1 MLIAIEFLKAMIS
14 IENLSFGYSDRKI
27 LSITKMEIK
36 DKQHLMILGK
46 SGSGKTTLLHILG
59 GLLNPKQGR
68 IMIDGTDV
76 YQLSET
82 KRDKYRGQHI
92 GLVFQRAHLIAA
104 LSVEDN
110 LLLTQYFSGTT
121 QDKNRIAEVLKSLNL
136 NEKGQSKVK
145 SLSQGEQQRVT
156 IARALLNRPKLL
168 LADEPTA
175 SLDDDNAMAV
185 ITLLKQQ
192 AEMNNASLIIAT
204 HDQRVKNEFD
214 VQLNLNEQ

>member
-1 MLIAIEFLKAMIS
+1 MIT

-27 LSITKMEIK
+27 LSIAKMEIK
-36 DKQHLMILGK
+36 EKQHLMILGK

-59 GLLNPKQGR
+59 GLLNPMQGR

-92 GLVFQRAHLIAA
+92 GLVFQKAHLIAA

-110 LLLTQYFSGTT
+110 LLLAQYLSGTT
-121 QDKNRIAEVLKSLNL
+121 QDKTRIAEVLKSLNL

-175 SLDDDNAMAV
+175 SLDDDNAIAV

-192 AEMNNASLIIAT
+192 AEINNASLIIAT

>member
-1 MLIAIEFLKAMIS
+1 MIS

-27 LSITKMEIK
+27 LSIAKMEIK
-36 DKQHLMILGK
+36 EMQHLMILGK

-59 GLLNPKQGR
+59 GLLNPIQGKV
-68 IMIDGTDV
+68 MIGETDL

-92 GLVFQRAHLIAA
+92 GLVFQRAHLISA

-110 LLLTQYFSGTT
+110 LLLAQYFSGIK
-121 QDKNRIAEVLKSLNL
+121 QDKARIAEVLKSLNL
-136 NEKGQSKVK
+136 GEKKQSKVK
-145 SLSQGEQQRVT
+145 ALSQGEQQRVT

-175 SLDDDNAMAV
+175 SLDDDNAIAV

>member
-1 MLIAIEFLKAMIS
+1 MIS
-14 IENLSFGYSDRKI
+14 IENLSFGYSERKI
-27 LSITKMEIK
+27 LSIDKMEIR

-59 GLLNPKQGR
+59 GLLNPMQGKV
-68 IMIDGTDV
+68 MIGETDL

-92 GLVFQRAHLIAA
+92 GLVFQRAHLISA

-110 LLLTQYFSGTT
+110 LLLAQYFSGTK
-121 QDKNRIAEVLKSLNL
+121 QDKARIAEVLKSLNL
-136 NEKGQSKVK
+136 GEKSQSKVK
-145 SLSQGEQQRVT
+145 ALSQGEQQRVT
-156 IARALLNRPKLL
+156 IARALLNHPKLL

-175 SLDDDNAMAV
+175 SLDDDNALAV
-185 ITLLKQQ
+185 VTLLKQQ

>member
-1 MLIAIEFLKAMIS
+1 MIS

-27 LSITKMEIK
+27 LSIDKMEIR

-59 GLLNPKQGR
+59 GLLNPMQGKV
-68 IMIDGTDV
+68 MIGETDL

-92 GLVFQRAHLIAA
+92 GLVFQRAHLISA

-110 LLLTQYFSGTT
+110 LLLAQYFSGTK
-121 QDKNRIAEVLKSLNL
+121 QDKARIAEVLKSLNL
-136 NEKGQSKVK
+136 GEKSQSKVK
-145 SLSQGEQQRVT
+145 ALSQGEQQRVT
-156 IARALLNRPKLL
+156 IARALLNHPKLL

-175 SLDDDNAMAV
+175 SLDDDNALAV
-185 ITLLKQQ
+185 VTLLKQQ

>member
-1 MLIAIEFLKAMIS
+1 MIS

-27 LSITKMEIK
+27 LSIDKMEIR

-59 GLLNPKQGR
+59 GLLNPMQGKV
-68 IMIDGTDV
+68 MIGETDL

-92 GLVFQRAHLIAA
+92 GLVFQRAHLISA

-110 LLLTQYFSGTT
+110 LLLAQYFSGTK
-121 QDKNRIAEVLKSLNL
+121 QDKARIAEVLESLNL
-136 NEKGQSKVK
+136 GEKSQSKVK
-145 SLSQGEQQRVT
+145 ALSQGEQQRVT
-156 IARALLNRPKLL
+156 IARALLNHPKLL

-175 SLDDDNAMAV
+175 SLDDDNALAV

>member
-1 MLIAIEFLKAMIS
+1 
-14 IENLSFGYSDRKI
+14 
-27 LSITKMEIK
+27 MEIR

-59 GLLNPKQGR
+59 GLLNPMQGKV
-68 IMIDGTDV
+68 MIGETDL

-92 GLVFQRAHLIAA
+92 GLVFQRAHLISA

-110 LLLTQYFSGTT
+110 LLLAQYFSGTK
-121 QDKNRIAEVLKSLNL
+121 QDKARIAEVLKSLNL
-136 NEKGQSKVK
+136 GEKSQSKVK
-145 SLSQGEQQRVT
+145 ALSQGEQQRVT
-156 IARALLNRPKLL
+156 IARALLNHPKLL

-175 SLDDDNAMAV
+175 SLDDDNALAV
-185 ITLLKQQ
+185 VTLLKQQ

>member
-1 MLIAIEFLKAMIS
+1 
-14 IENLSFGYSDRKI
+14 
-27 LSITKMEIK
+27 
-36 DKQHLMILGK
+36 MILGK

-59 GLLNPKQGR
+59 GLLNPKRGKV
-68 IMIDGTDV
+68 MIGETDL

-82 KRDKYRGQHI
+82 KRDKHRGQHI
-92 GLVFQRAHLIAA
+92 GLVFQKAHLIAA

-110 LLLTQYFSGTT
+110 LLLAQYFSGTT
-121 QDKNRIAEVLKSLNL
+121 QDKTRIAEVLKSLNL
-136 NEKGQSKVK
+136 GEKGQSKVK

-185 ITLLKQQ
+185 ITLLKEQ

>member
-1 MLIAIEFLKAMIS
+1 MIS
-14 IENLSFGYSDRKI
+14 IEKLSFGYSDRKI
-27 LSITKMEIK
+27 LSIDKMEIR

-59 GLLNPKQGR
+59 GLLNPMQGKV
-68 IMIDGTDV
+68 MIGETDL

-92 GLVFQRAHLIAA
+92 GLVFQRAHLISA

-110 LLLTQYFSGTT
+110 LLLAQYFSGTK
-121 QDKNRIAEVLKSLNL
+121 QDKARIAEVLKSLNL
-136 NEKGQSKVK
+136 GEKSQSKVK
-145 SLSQGEQQRVT
+145 ALSQGEQQRVT
-156 IARALLNRPKLL
+156 IARALLNHPKLL

-175 SLDDDNAMAV
+175 SLDDDNALAV
-185 ITLLKQQ
+185 VTLLKQQ

>member
-1 MLIAIEFLKAMIS
+1 MIS

-27 LSITKMEIK
+27 LSIAKMEVK

-59 GLLNPKQGR
+59 GLLNPVQGKVR
-68 IMIDGTDV
+68 IDETDL
-76 YQLSET
+76 YQLSES

-110 LLLTQYFSGTT
+110 LLLAQYLSGST
-121 QDKNRIAEVLKSLNL
+121 QDKKRIAEVLKSLNL
-136 NEKGQSKVK
+136 GEKRQSKVK
-145 SLSQGEQQRVT
+145 ALSQGEQQRVT
-156 IARALLNRPKLL
+156 IARALLNHPKLL

-175 SLDDDNAMAV
+175 SLDDDNAIAV

>member
-1 MLIAIEFLKAMIS
+1 MIS

-27 LSITKMEIK
+27 LSIAKMEIK
-36 DKQHLMILGK
+36 DKHHLMILGK

-59 GLLNPKQGR
+59 GLLNPVQGKVR
-68 IMIDGTDV
+68 IDETDL
-76 YQLSET
+76 YQLSES

-92 GLVFQRAHLIAA
+92 GLVFQKAHLIAA

-110 LLLTQYFSGTT
+110 LLLVQYLSGST
-121 QDKNRIAEVLKSLNL
+121 QDKTRIVEILKSLNL
-136 NEKGQSKVK
+136 GEKRQSKVK
-145 SLSQGEQQRVT
+145 ALSQGEQQRVT

-185 ITLLKQQ
+185 ITLLKEQ

>member
-1 MLIAIEFLKAMIS
+1 MIS

-27 LSITKMEIK
+27 LSIAKMEVK

-59 GLLNPKQGR
+59 GLLNPVQGKVR
-68 IMIDGTDV
+68 IDETDL

-92 GLVFQRAHLIAA
+92 GLVFQKAHLIAA

-110 LLLTQYFSGTT
+110 LLLAQYLSSST
-121 QDKNRIAEVLKSLNL
+121 QDKKRIAEVLKSLNL
-136 NEKGQSKVK
+136 GEKRQSKVK
-145 SLSQGEQQRVT
+145 ALSQGEQQRVT

>member
-1 MLIAIEFLKAMIS
+1 MIS

-27 LSITKMEIK
+27 LSIDKMEVR

-59 GLLNPKQGR
+59 GLLNPIQGKV
-68 IMIDGTDV
+68 MIGETDL

-110 LLLTQYFSGTT
+110 LFLAQYLSGST
-121 QDKNRIAEVLKSLNL
+121 QDKTRIAEVLKSLNL
-136 NEKGQSKVK
+136 GEKRQSKVK
-145 SLSQGEQQRVT
+145 ALSQGEQQRVT

-175 SLDDDNAMAV
+175 SLDDDNALAV

-192 AEMNNASLIIAT
+192 AEMNSASLIIAT

>member
-1 MLIAIEFLKAMIS
+1 MIS

-27 LSITKMEIK
+27 LSIAKMEVK

-59 GLLNPKQGR
+59 GLLNPVQGKVR
-68 IMIDGTDV
+68 IDETDL

-92 GLVFQRAHLIAA
+92 GLVFQKAHLIAA

-110 LLLTQYFSGTT
+110 LLLAQYLSGST
-121 QDKNRIAEVLKSLNL
+121 QDKTRIVEVLKSLNL
-136 NEKGQSKVK
+136 GEKRQSKVK
-145 SLSQGEQQRVT
+145 ALSQGEQQRVT

>member
-1 MLIAIEFLKAMIS
+1 MIS

-59 GLLNPKQGR
+59 GLLNPIKGR
-68 IMIDGTDV
+68 IMIGETDL

-92 GLVFQRAHLIAA
+92 GLVFQRAHLISA

-110 LLLTQYFSGTT
+110 LLLAQYFSGIK
-121 QDKNRIAEVLKSLNL
+121 QDKTRIAEVLKSLNL
-136 NEKGQSKVK
+136 GEKRQSKVK
-145 SLSQGEQQRVT
+145 ALSQGEQQRVT

-175 SLDDDNAMAV
+175 SLDDDNAIAV
-185 ITLLKQQ
+185 ITLLKEQ